1 MRSQGGGSQPI
12 LTIAQVK
19 WALAKTKDNITRSAE
34 LLGCNRSTIYNFI
47 RNNPELHD
55 FRYHVIGAVCDRAQE
70 VVFDAVDSRDVQ
82 TSLKVLG
89 TLHPAWKN
97 KQTVEHHGTVQ
108 HSLAGQD
115 VMTAE
120 QIAAMSDADL
130 KKMIAVREAERAD
143 ARANIARIEAAIA
156 ERAAKDPVAGPGT
169 GPETESGGST
179 SDL

>member
-1 MRSQGGGSQPI
+1 LRSQGGGSQPI

-19 WALAKTKDNITRSAE
+19 WALAKTKDNITKSAE

-97 KQTVEHHGTVQ
+97 KQTVEHQGTVQ
-108 HSLAGQD
+108 HSLHRDD
-115 VMTAE
+115 VMSSAQILAMAE
-120 QIAAMSDADL
+120 ADL
-130 KKMIAVREAERAD
+130 QKMIAVREAERAD
-143 ARANIARIEAAIA
+143 ARVNVAGIEAALA
-156 ERAAKDPVAGPGT
+156 ERATEAEVAGPGT
-169 GPETESGGST
+169 GPKTNPGEST